1 MKIIIQLGDKNSP
14 QAHELIK
21 LLGCDY
27 VTGLDAA
34 IAEDYSHILR
44 FDQQGLSLIANTP
57 DVGHALVA
65 PTRVDFLDAGLQYRR
80 LTSGKSQG
88 IAKAIGLN
96 KLKLPTVLD
105 ATAGLGKDAFILA
118 SLGCSVILLERSPII
133 YALLKDGFR
142 RGLDSSGNDVH
153 HVLNAMTLINV
164 DSNNWFKKIV
174 SGEIEKPD
182 VIYLDPMFP
191 TRTKSAKVKKDI
203 SLLQQVLGPDEDFD
217 ELFNAARECAKY
229 RVVVKRPGK
238 KTKDSD
244 LKPSFQIEG
253 KSAHFDVFV

>member
-1 MKIIIQLGDKNSP
+1 MKIIIQLCDPDSSP
-14 QAHELIK
+14 PHELIET
-21 LLGCDY
+21 LGCDY
-27 VTGLDAA
+27 VAGLNAV

-44 FDQQGLSLIANTP
+44 IDQQGLSLMSNISS
-57 DVGHALVA
+57 VGQTLVA

-96 KLKLPTVLD
+96 KLKSPTVLD

-118 SLGCSVILLERSPII
+118 SLGCSVTLLERSPII
-133 YALLKDGFR
+133 YALLEDGFR
-142 RGLDSSGNDVH
+142 RGLNSSDNEVKQ
-153 HVLNAMTLINV
+153 VLNTMTLANM
-164 DSNNWFKKIV
+164 DSNHWFEKI
-174 SGEIEKPD
+174 SLGKIENPD

-191 TRTKSAKVKKDI
+191 SRTKSAKVKKDI
-203 SLLQQVLGPDEDFD
+203 SLLQQVLGTDEDFG
-217 ELFNAARECAKY
+217 ELLSAARECAKH

-244 LKPSFQIEG
+244 PKPDFQIEG
-253 KSAHFDVFV
+253 RSTHFDVFV